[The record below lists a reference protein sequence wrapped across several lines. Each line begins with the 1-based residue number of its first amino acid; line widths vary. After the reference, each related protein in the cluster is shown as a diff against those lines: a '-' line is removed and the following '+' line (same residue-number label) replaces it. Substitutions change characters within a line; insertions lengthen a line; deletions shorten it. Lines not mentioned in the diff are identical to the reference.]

1 MKRKNNTAPLSVNQV
16 KIEFT
21 RKSITPFGGIATVV
35 AKFLEAIQ
43 FRGWVESALPIREGS
58 NNSKGIYGKVLAQFL
73 TVLAG
78 GFRFSHVGWWEC
90 GLEVLNRAFGVQ
102 WIPQS
107 ASTLTRFWNKVH
119 TQAMAEEFAEAA
131 RRLVRTIVA
140 REFITEDTLHLD
152 SSVIT
157 RYGHQQGAKKGYNP
171 KKPGRP
177 SHHPVMAFL
186 GCGYVI
192 NLWNRAGDAHAGQSA
207 VDFFTQSVLSLAEG
221 FRVIRVVCDSG
232 FYNIEFIKHL
242 EKEGYLYIIAAPI
255 SAILQ
260 RAIMAVK
267 DWKPVAPG
275 IEVGEFRFEHLD
287 AKWDRPRRYVV
298 VRQSISTRPKASGK
312 QPSLFK
318 QLDQWEDYRMS
329 LMITNDEEAEA
340 ESIWR
345 RYRPRAN
352 DENVIKNLK
361 EGFGLAS
368 FAMDNFWAT
377 EACMVLNV
385 LVFHNLIHYL
395 NRNILNR
402 KAPLQQLRTI
412 RGKYFIIAAQLGK
425 SAGYNVLRLAVRDRK
440 LRAKLTYF
448 LEQIALLSHR
458 LNCIAIENG

>member
-1 MKRKNNTAPLSVNQV
+1 MKRKKNTAPLSVNQV

-21 RKSITPFGGIATVV
+21 RKPITPFGGIATVV
-35 AKFLEAIQ
+35 AKFLEVIQ

-73 TVLAG
+73 TVLTG

-90 GLEVLNRAFGVQ
+90 GLEVLKEAFGVQ
-102 WIPQS
+102 WIPQA
-107 ASTLTRFWNKVH
+107 ASTLTRFWNKIH
-119 TQAMAEEFAEAA
+119 TQAMAEKFAEAA
-131 RRLVRTIVA
+131 RMLVKTIV
-140 REFITEDTLHLD
+140 EWESITEDTLHLD

-177 SHHPVMAFL
+177 SHHPLMAFL

-192 NLWNRAGDAHAGQSA
+192 NLWNRAGNAHAGQSA
-207 VDFFTQSVLSLAEG
+207 VDFFTQSVLSLGEG
-221 FRVIRVVCDSG
+221 FRVKRVVCDSG
-232 FYNIEFIKHL
+232 FYDIEFIEHL
-242 EKEGYLYIIAAPI
+242 EKEGYFYIIAAPI
-255 SAILQ
+255 CRILQ

-267 DWKPVAPG
+267 CWKSVAPG

-298 VRQSISTRPKASGK
+298 VRQSIAMRPQASGK

-318 QLDQWEDYRMS
+318 QLDQWEEYRMS

-340 ESIWR
+340 EKIWR
-345 RYRPRAN
+345 EYRPRAN

-361 EGFGLAS
+361 EGFGLAA

-402 KAPLQQLRTI
+402 KGPLQQLRTI
-412 RGKYFIIAAQLGK
+412 RGKYFIMAAQLGK
-425 SAGYNVLRLAVRDRK
+425 SAGYKVLRLAVRDRK

-448 LEQIALLSHR
+448 LELISLISNN
-458 LNCIAIENG
+458 LNCIAVECG

>member
-1 MKRKNNTAPLSVNQV
+1 MKRKNNTAALSVNQV

-21 RKSITPFGGIATVV
+21 RKPITPFGGIATVV
-35 AKFLEAIQ
+35 AKFLEVIQ
-43 FRGWVESALPIREGS
+43 FRGWVESALPIREVS

-73 TVLAG
+73 TVLSG
-78 GFRFSHVGWWEC
+78 GFRFSHAGWWEC
-90 GLEVLNRAFGVQ
+90 GMEALKAAFGVQ
-102 WIPQS
+102 WIPQA

-119 TQAMAEEFAEAA
+119 TQAMAEKFAEAA
-131 RRLVRTIVA
+131 RSLVKTIVA
-140 REFITEDTLHLD
+140 WESITEDTLHLD

-177 SHHPVMAFL
+177 SHHPLMAFL
-186 GCGYVI
+186 GSGYVI
-192 NLWNRAGDAHAGQSA
+192 NLWNRAGNAHAGQSA
-207 VDFFTQSVLSLAEG
+207 VDFFRQSVLSLGAG
-221 FRVIRVVCDSG
+221 FRIIRVVCDSG
-232 FYNIEFIKHL
+232 FYEIAFIKHL
-242 EKEGYLYIIAAPI
+242 EKEGYLYIIAVPI
-255 SAILQ
+255 SPILQ

-267 DWKPVAPG
+267 CWKPVAPG

-287 AKWDRPRRYVV
+287 AKWDRERRYVV
-298 VRQSISTRPKASGK
+298 VRQSITTRPKATGK

-329 LMITNDEEAEA
+329 LMITNDEKAEA

-345 RYRPRAN
+345 QYRPRAN

-377 EACMVLNV
+377 EACMVLNA

-402 KAPLQQLRTI
+402 KGPLEQLRTI

-425 SAGYNVLRLAVRDRK
+425 SAGYTVLRLAVRDRK

-448 LEQIALLSHR
+448 LELISLLSHR
-458 LNCIAIENG
+458 LNCIAIESG

>member
-1 MKRKNNTAPLSVNQV
+1 MKRKKHTAHLSVNQV

-35 AKFLEAIQ
+35 AKFLEVIQ
-43 FRGWVESALPIREGS
+43 FKGWVESALPIREVS

-90 GLEVLNRAFGVQ
+90 GMEVLKRAFDVQ
-102 WIPQS
+102 WIPHA
-107 ASTLTRFWNKVH
+107 ASTLTRFWNKIDS
-119 TQAMAEEFAEAA
+119 QGMAEKFAEAA
-131 RRLVRTIVA
+131 RGLATTIVGW
-140 REFITEDTLHLD
+140 ESITQDTLHLD

-157 RYGHQQGAKKGYNP
+157 RYGQQQGAKKGYNP

-177 SHHPVMAFL
+177 SHHPLMAFL

-192 NLWNRAGDAHAGQSA
+192 NLWNRAGDAHAGQGA
-207 VDFFTQSVLSLAEG
+207 VDFFRQSVLSLGAA
-221 FRVIRVVCDSG
+221 FRVIRVVCDCG

-242 EKEGYLYIIAAPI
+242 DKEGCLYIIAAPI
-255 SAILQ
+255 FPILQ
-260 RAIMAVK
+260 RAIRAVK
-267 DWKPVAPG
+267 HWKRVAPG
-275 IEVGEFRFEHLD
+275 IEVGEFRFEHMQ
-287 AKWDRPRRYVV
+287 WDRPRRYVV
-298 VRQSISTRPKASGK
+298 VRQSITTRPKATGK

-318 QLDQWEDYRMS
+318 DLDQWEDYRFS

-345 RYRPRAN
+345 QYRPRAN

-368 FAMDNFWAT
+368 FSMNDFWAT
-377 EACMVLNV
+377 EASMVLNV

-395 NRNILNR
+395 NRNILNP
-402 KAPLQQLRTI
+402 KGPLQQLRTL

-425 SAGYNVLRLAVRDRK
+425 SAGYQVLRLAVKDRK

-448 LEQIALLSHR
+448 LELISLLSNR
-458 LNCIAIENG
+458 LNCIAVESG